1 MENIVLKASDGYALS
16 LAVFESEHP
25 RGYIQIIHGME
36 EHKERYEAFAEQ
48 LRQAGFT
55 VVTSDM
61 RGHGEHA
68 PKLGF
73 FKEKDGDRYLLSD
86 QVQITAYIRERFQAE
101 KVCTQSHSYAKV
113 VLSGF
118 PNYPGT
124 QIIRIGFFLTN
135 LLTRARG
142 PMYHSRLV
150 QQLSVG
156 NFNKQVKHAKTEADW
171 ICSDEQVVQA
181 YLKDPYCGHGF
192 SVSAFHDLY
201 MLTTAMHQV
210 SNYRD
215 VNETLPILMIRG
227 SEDPCTGYE
236 KGANISTITYPHMR
250 HEILNEKE
258 NEKVYADVIAF
269 YEKT

>member
-16 LAVFESEHP
+16 LAVFEREHP

-86 QVQITAYIRERFQAE
+86 QVQITAYIRERFQTE
-101 KVCTQSHSYAKV
+101 KVMIFAHSMGTIIARNLLCTQSHSYAKV

-135 LLTRARG
+135 LLTRARDRCII
-142 PMYHSRLV
+142 PSWCSNCRWEISISR
-150 QQLSVG
+150 
-156 NFNKQVKHAKTEADW
+156 
-171 ICSDEQVVQA
+171 
-181 YLKDPYCGHGF
+181 
-192 SVSAFHDLY
+192 
-201 MLTTAMHQV
+201 
-210 SNYRD
+210 
-215 VNETLPILMIRG
+215 
-227 SEDPCTGYE
+227 
-236 KGANISTITYPHMR
+236 
-250 HEILNEKE
+250 
-258 NEKVYADVIAF
+258 
-269 YEKT
+269 